1 MATIHFIDG
10 EKGGVGKS
18 LFARVMV
25 QYCIDRQLSHV
36 LVEADRSNPDVGEVY
51 PEGCERAIF
60 SEAERKAYDAD
71 RIFDLAIKTPV
82 IVNLPAQVFP
92 AVTDWIERNGV
103 LEMGSQHGVSICKWF
118 ICTGGYDSVQLF
130 IQSLKRFEGQVQ
142 HVFVRNWGLCDDWS
156 HLDSREELQ
165 QLLAK
170 QKVPVLDF
178 PKFSY
183 RERDHLDA
191 KRIPFSEGRE
201 SSELGVLGKQRLHT
215 FLRSAYQA
223 IDQVNIWK
231 LSSSE
236 VSSSKGT
243 AIDANGISAEAG
255 EADTKAV
262 EPATSSS
269 KSRSSKRSS

>member
-1 MATIHFIDG
+1 MAIIHFIDG

-25 QYCIDRQLSHV
+25 QYCIDRQLPHV

-51 PEGCERAIF
+51 PEGCERAVF

-103 LEMGSQHGVSICKWF
+103 LEMGAQHGVSICKWF

-130 IQSLKRFEGQVQ
+130 IQSLKQFDGKVQ

-165 QLLAK
+165 KLLAK

-191 KRIPFSEGRE
+191 KRISFSKGRE
-201 SSELGVLGKQRLHT
+201 SGELGVLGKQRLHT
-215 FLRSAYQA
+215 FLKSAYQA
-223 IDQVNIWK
+223 IDQANIWK
-231 LSSSE
+231 LSPSE
-236 VSSSKGT
+236 VSPLKPT
-243 AIDANGISAEAG
+243 ATDEPSMADG
-255 EADTKAV
+255 EAAIQTA
-262 EPATSSS
+262 EPAASGS
-269 KSRSSKRSS
+269 KSRNSKRSS

>member
-1 MATIHFIDG
+1 MAIIHFIDG

-25 QYCIDRQLSHV
+25 QYCIDRQLPHV

-51 PEGCERAIF
+51 PEGCERAVF

-103 LEMGSQHGVSICKWF
+103 LEMGTQHGVSICKWF

-130 IQSLKRFEGQVQ
+130 IQSLKRFDGKVQ

-165 QLLAK
+165 KLLAK

-183 RERDHLDA
+183 RLDA
-191 KRIPFSEGRE
+191 KRLPFSAGRE
-201 SSELGVLGKQRLHT
+201 SGELGVLGKQRLHT
-215 FLRSAYQA
+215 FLKSAYQA
-223 IDQVNIWK
+223 IDQANIWK
-231 LSSSE
+231 LSPSE
-236 VSSSKGT
+236 VSPSKPT
-243 AIDANGISAEAG
+243 ATDEPSMEAG
-255 EADTKAV
+255 EADIQTT
-262 EPATSSS
+262 ESATSGS
-269 KSRSSKRSS
+269 KSRNSKRSS

>member
-1 MATIHFIDG
+1 MAIIHFIDG

-25 QYCIDRQLSHV
+25 QYCIDRQLPYV
-36 LVEADRSNPDVGEVY
+36 LVEADRSNPDVGEIY
-51 PEGCERAIF
+51 HEGCERAIF

-103 LEMGSQHGVSICKWF
+103 LEMGTQHGVSICKWF

-130 IQSLKRFEGQVQ
+130 IQSLKQFDGRVQ

-156 HLDSREELQ
+156 HLEDREELQ

-191 KRIPFSEGRE
+191 KRMSFSAGRE
-201 SSELGVLGKQRLHT
+201 SGELGVLGKQRLHT
-215 FLRSAYQA
+215 FLKSAYQA
-223 IDQVNIWK
+223 IDQANIWK
-231 LSSSE
+231 ISPLE
-236 VSSSKGT
+236 VSPLKTT
-243 AIDANGISAEAG
+243 AIDANGTSAAAG
-255 EADTKAV
+255 EADAKTA
-262 EPATSSS
+262 EPAATSS
-269 KSRSSKRSS
+269 KSRNSKRSS

>member
-18 LFARVMV
+18 LVARVMV
-25 QYCIDRQLSHV
+25 QYCIDRQVPHV

-51 PEGCERAIF
+51 PERCERAVF
-60 SEAERKAYDAD
+60 SEAERKAYEAD
-71 RIFDLAIKTPV
+71 RIFDLAITTPV

-92 AVTDWIERNGV
+92 AVTDWIERNGL
-103 LEMGSQHGVSICKWF
+103 LEMGAQHGVSICKWF

-130 IQSLKRFEGQVQ
+130 IQSLKQFDGKVQ
-142 HVFVRNWGLCDDWS
+142 HVFVRNLGLCDDWS
-156 HLDSREELQ
+156 HVDGREELQ

-191 KRIPFSEGRE
+191 QRISFGAGRE
-201 SSELGVLGKQRLHT
+201 SSELGILGKQRLHT
-215 FLRSAYQA
+215 FLKIAYYE
-223 IDQVNIWK
+223 IDRANIWK
-231 LSSSE
+231 LSPLESSPA
-236 VSSSKGT
+236 KIT
-243 AIDANGISAEAG
+243 AIAAQGPSPLVG
-255 EADTKAV
+255 ETASPAV
-262 EPATSSS
+262 EPVTSNS
-269 KSRSSKRSS
+269 KSRNSKRSS

>member
-1 MATIHFIDG
+1 MAIIHFIDG

-25 QYCIDRQLSHV
+25 QYCCDRQLPYV
-36 LVEADRSNPDVGEVY
+36 LVEADRSNPDVGEIY
-51 PEGCERAIF
+51 PEKCERAIF

-71 RIFDLAIKTPV
+71 RIFELAIKTPV

-103 LEMGSQHGVSICKWF
+103 LEMGAQHGVSICKWF

-130 IQSLKRFEGQVQ
+130 IKSLKQFDGRVQ

-156 HLDSREELQ
+156 HLEDRAELQ
-165 QLLAK
+165 NLLAK

-191 KRIPFSEGRE
+191 KRLAFSAGRE
-201 SSELGVLGKQRLHT
+201 SGDLGVLGKQRLHT
-215 FLRSAYQA
+215 FLKSAYQA
-223 IDQVNIWK
+223 IDQANIWK
-231 LSSSE
+231 LSPSE
-236 VSSSKGT
+236 VSPSKTTALNGT
-243 AIDANGISAEAG
+243 SATDG
-255 EADTKAV
+255 EADTKTA
-262 EPATSSS
+262 EPVTISS
-269 KSRSSKRSS
+269 KSRNRKRSS